1 MRRALIKVA
10 LVLLAILVA
19 SVSALPAVAASGV
32 GHASPTSAAGP
43 FVIGGKPAGFGLW
56 AIPYAQSS
64 SPTGPQPL
72 SDGDLVYSST
82 VSVYFLLTIPETLSI
97 NVSAVQYVPVT
108 VTVLENETV
117 NGNVTRVPVQV
128 TEETQR
134 QTVSA
139 LVSVSEGLTGATLTL
154 PGASNYEDLHL
165 TAGAASWDMQHLT
178 PTADT
183 LTSILTQGGIE
194 EALAVEALLATLA
207 IMVALYGARLLV
219 RRIRRAPRTGPL
231 WPAAWV
237 AIPSLAWI
245 LFFVP
250 TSQALGS
257 LSPFVYPVVLAAAA
271 FPYLCRLW
279 SEHKDVALEG
289 YQAQAMHR
297 GKVMAAA
304 LPAVLDSGAWRP
316 APETWREA
324 FWWLLGHPTDP
335 LPSYSVGRDGVS
347 ARVDIVPETVA
358 CPLPQR
364 WTLGVDALI
373 WYRAGKPVSRL
384 PTHLE
389 WWTTSTVGKRN
400 FRPHVVPGRLEAEL
414 IPPREPVEYSVGIM
428 SVEEM
433 ARAHAEDHLLQAA
446 YRAQVPRARR
456 EYAEKIADVILETTY
471 GSGAPRGED
480 ELRNLVA
487 RASQEERDREE
498 EADGHPPVRA
508 TGEQENHEK

>member
-1 MRRALIKVA
+1 MRRGLIKVA

-19 SVSALPAVAASGV
+19 SVSALPAVAATGV
-32 GHASPTSAAGP
+32 GHASPTNAAGP

-82 VSVYFLLTIPETLSI
+82 VSVYFLLTIPGTLSV

-108 VTVLENETV
+108 VTITENETV

-134 QTVSA
+134 QVAST
-139 LVSVSEGLTGATLTL
+139 LVSVSEGITGATLTL
-154 PGASNYEDLHL
+154 PGAANYEDLHL
-165 TAGAASWDMQHLT
+165 SAGSASWDMQHLT

-219 RRIRRAPRTGPL
+219 RRIRRAPRTGL
-231 WPAAWV
+231 IWPAAWIAV
-237 AIPSLAWI
+237 PTLAWI

-250 TSQALGS
+250 TSQALGA
-257 LSPFVYPVVLAAAA
+257 LSPLLYPVVLAVAA

-279 SEHKDVALEG
+279 SESKEVVLEG

-297 GKVMAAA
+297 GRVMAAA
-304 LPAVLDSGAWRP
+304 VPAVLDSGAWRP
-316 APETWREA
+316 APESWREA
-324 FWWLLGHPTDP
+324 FWWLLGHPTEP

-347 ARVDIVPETVA
+347 ARVDVVPETVA

-364 WTLGVDALI
+364 WALGVDALL
-373 WYRAGKPVSRL
+373 WYRAGKPVARL
-384 PTHLE
+384 KTHLE
-389 WWTTSTVGKRN
+389 WWAETEGKRK
-400 FRPHVVPGRLEAEL
+400 FRPHVVPGKLEAEL
-414 IPPREPVEYSVGIM
+414 IPPKEPVEYSVGIM

-433 ARAHAEDHLLQAA
+433 ARSHAEDHLLQAA

-456 EYAEKIADVILETTY
+456 EYAEKIADVILETAY

-487 RASQEERDREE
+487 KASQDERDREE
-498 EADGHPPVRA
+498 EGDSHPAVRA
-508 TGEQENHEK
+508 NEEEGRHAK